1 MDELKIVKLAE
12 LRRKIASIPA
22 KLLVAVLLSFGLYCQ
37 FDTQKFMENPAQNI
51 FMLVVMYGIVSYFW
65 LCVRATGNW
74 IIGFI
79 VAFGLI
85 FIWAFCGQKMSEL
98 IQTLIACAILFGG
111 LVMDILAIIRYFLLK
126 RKVFRVQIEYG
137 DKEPQMDWEQYQ
149 NQGSSQQTQNGNGQQ
164 AQTGSRQ
171 QEASSGFFN
180 GCKDTASI
188 KRRYKDLCKV
198 YHPDSGN
205 GSAEIFNKITQEY
218 DRLMAQQ
225 TGTASKEN

>member
-12 LRRKIASIPA
+12 LRRKIAAIPA
-22 KLLVAVLLSFGLYCQ
+22 KLLVAVLLSFGVYCR
-37 FDTQKFMENPAQNI
+37 FDTQKFMENPGQNI

-79 VAFGLI
+79 VALGLI
-85 FIWAFCGQKMSEL
+85 FIWSFYGQKMNEL

-126 RKVFRVQIEYG
+126 RKVFRVQIEYE

-149 NQGSSQQTQNGNGQQ
+149 NQGSSQQTQNGNG
-164 AQTGSRQ
+164 Q

-225 TGTASKEN
+225 RG

>member
-1 MDELKIVKLAE
+1 
-12 LRRKIASIPA
+12 
-22 KLLVAVLLSFGLYCQ
+22 
-37 FDTQKFMENPAQNI
+37 MEKPVENI
-51 FMLVVMYGIVSYFW
+51 FFTIIMYGIVSYFW
-65 LCVRATGNW
+65 LCVRLTRNW
-74 IIGFI
+74 LIGFI

-85 FIWAFCGQKMSEL
+85 FLWTYNMNKLDGWL
-98 IQTLIACAILFGG
+98 QTLIGCAICFGG
-111 LVMDILAIIRYFLLK
+111 PVLDIFAIIRYFVIK
-126 RKVFRVQIEYG
+126 KKVFSAGSNYYEEYTQ
-137 DKEPQMDWEQYQ
+137 EDWAQ
-149 NQGSSQQTQNGNGQQ
+149 NQDENWQQSQEESRRQT
-164 AQTGSRQ
+164 

-225 TGTASKEN
+225 AGATSTEN